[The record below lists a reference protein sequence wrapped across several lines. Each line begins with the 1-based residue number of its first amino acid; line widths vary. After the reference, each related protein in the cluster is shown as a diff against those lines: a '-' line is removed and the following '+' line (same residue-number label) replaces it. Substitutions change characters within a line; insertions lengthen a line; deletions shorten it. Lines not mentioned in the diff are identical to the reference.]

1 MSLDALYK
9 KYSVQVASYVAQLS
23 QSYEIKSSGNVSKML
38 NSDECI
44 SYWSV
49 YLQDIRLL
57 VDYYQESVDPEN
69 TPRLIYLI

>member
-1 MSLDALYK
+1 
-9 KYSVQVASYVAQLS
+9 
-23 QSYEIKSSGNVSKML
+23 ML

-49 YLQDIRLL
+49 YLQDKRLL